1 MDAAEPPKQQ
11 AKPGKKKSTTPDP
24 KTFDDKNTVCP
35 PSVVF
40 VWCEFTRKNII
51 KITCNYPCR
60 YDRNKHNKC
69 HAVINFP
76 HNPPTEDPPDHPF
89 GFWDETKPCLKG
101 LHNRECIV
109 KNGYDPND
117 PRLAGKFVDGDNESS
132 DGSEPIDLSHCLPT
146 LPEHLDFHQLDA
158 ELVATNQLA
167 DNHQISNAS
176 KQIVESPNPESTE
189 GTKQSSPAFS
199 ETSDI
204 SDESPPKI

>member
-40 VWCEFTRKNII
+40 EWCEFTRKNIN